1 MLDISF
7 DLDCDNLDDDDED
20 FLLAAAE
27 HTNAPPVGLQDSE
40 TILKPVKKKKTKFE
54 ELLKNYHSFML
65 HVSRTETKIH
75 GSRNQ
80 GISTVWTGQNNA
92 NSLTYC
98 VANTARFL

>member
-27 HTNAPPVGLQDSE
+27 HTNAPPVGLHDSE
-40 TILKPVKKKKTKFE
+40 TILKPVKKQITKFE

-75 GSRNQ
+75 CH
-80 GISTVWTGQNNA
+80 GIRA
-92 NSLTYC
+92 
-98 VANTARFL
+98 FLRCGLAKIMQTP